1 MHEIWAFFKK
11 NGFSDEGTA
20 ALLGNLYKESKLNP
34 KNLQDTYNKSI
45 GLSDNE
51 YTNRVDNGTYTN
63 FAIDEGGYGIAQWTF
78 STRKQNLYNYAKLKN
93 KSIGDLYV

>member
-34 KNLQDTYNKSI
+34 KNLQESREWY
-45 GLSDNE
+45 
-51 YTNRVDNGTYTN
+51 
-63 FAIDEGGYGIAQWTF
+63 
-78 STRKQNLYNYAKLKN
+78 LYKFCY
-93 KSIGDLYV
+93 